1 MEALTDMML
10 AKGETPPP
18 LGMVEMSV
26 GGTKL
31 SQWVER
37 GAAAACTNA
46 TCCCQ
51 YDCQPDYCP
60 DPYFPVPNATGCVG
74 NGQMYNA
81 LVNPVVNTTIKGVL
95 WYQGENSVAYD
106 GGNSADHNG
115 YGCMMQTLVSSWRKV
130 WSLVQ
135 GTTDP
140 NFPFGVVTLADGT
153 SEGRGGAM
161 RGFRWAQTA
170 NYGTAPNA
178 VMGNVFVAEAYD
190 IGDPWDTPTCGAL
203 GCCVN
208 NATPL
213 GRSCVGDH
221 RSEWDVNSTMDSN
234 GLGPL
239 HPRLKHPLGIRLA
252 QGLYATTYDVTKT
265 TIAQG
270 PVFSGCAVTA
280 TQLLL
285 KFDAAR
291 LVKESVTFSASAS
304 AALENTALY
313 VLVQNVTNGTSTNTL
328 DAVAIAANHN
338 HQVGYTG
345 PFAAGNEMGVTGW
358 RAVVGRAGPSPNTL
372 IIDLSQINP
381 DGRHVNRSDVLSAR
395 THATDDAAAAA
406 AAVAVPL
413 VITAIRYAAGATFN
427 HSRICCGPHVDVTR
441 EPCAPESCPI
451 KATGLNTLPASPFF
465 AQVLGTGKCKCF
477 APQTCDE

>member
-18 LGMVEMSV
+18 LAMVEMSV

-31 SQWVER
+31 AQWVER
-37 GAAAACTNA
+37 GAAAVCTNA

-51 YDCQPDYCP
+51 YDCQPESCP
-60 DPYFPVPNATGCVG
+60 SPYFPAPNATGCIG

-95 WYQGENSVAYD
+95 WYQGENSVAFD
-106 GGNSADHNG
+106 SGNSADRTG

-130 WSLVQ
+130 WSLVP
-135 GTTDP
+135 GTTDAG
-140 NFPFGVVTLADGT
+140 FPFGVVTLADGT

-170 NYGTAPNA
+170 NYGTAPNPA
-178 VMGNVFVAEAYD
+178 MGNVFVAEGYD
-190 IGDPWDTPTCGAL
+190 IGDPWDTPNCGAL

-208 NATPL
+208 KATPL
-213 GRSCVGDH
+213 GRSCVQDH
-221 RSEWDVNSTMDSN
+221 RGEWDVNSTMDSN

-239 HPRLKHPLGIRLA
+239 HPRLKRQLGTRLA
-252 QGLYATTYDVTKT
+252 QGLYATVYDGTKT

-270 PVFSGCAVTA
+270 PVFSGCAITS

-291 LVKESVTFSASAS
+291 LLKQSVTFSPSAS

-313 VLVQNVTNGTSTNTL
+313 VLVQNASANGTATNAL
-328 DAVAIAANHN
+328 DPAAIAANRN
-338 HQVGYTG
+338 GWAGYTG

-372 IIDLSQINP
+372 LIDLSQLDGGQHGNGSGWDSG
-381 DGRHVNRSDVLSAR
+381 DGRG
-395 THATDDAAAAA
+395 AA
-406 AAVAVPL
+406 PP

-465 AQVLGTGKCKCF
+465 AQVLSTGKCKCF